1 MVVGGGGGDSMCWG
15 LYRYVAVLRL
25 DEDSDG
31 SSMMV
36 VLQRGLV
43 IVCDGQRV

>member
-1 MVVGGGGGDSMCWG
+1 MAARLGMIAWAGGW
-15 LYRYVAVLRL
+15 YRYVAVLWL
-25 DEDSDG
+25 GEDSDG
-31 SSMMV
+31 SGMMV